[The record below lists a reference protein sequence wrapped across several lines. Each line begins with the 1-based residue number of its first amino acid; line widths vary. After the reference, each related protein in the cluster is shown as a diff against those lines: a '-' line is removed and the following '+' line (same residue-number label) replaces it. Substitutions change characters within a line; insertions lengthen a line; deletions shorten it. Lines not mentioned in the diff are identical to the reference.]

1 MKLSQCE
8 KWSFCS
14 SFLSQLFL
22 LAATRMHRHLW
33 YVKWCHIPHG
43 VEKRIDKAGAEG
55 RNRHYKTEFAAA
67 KYSCF
72 TLESH
77 KFYSVSHNE
86 QSRRRRLISVYMRMS
101 DGGARR
107 GEKWIKAKRRVEELS
122 LQWKLFSF
130 SIHSDPSSLLEL
142 TTIWAL
148 LPIPLQCVKLTRK
161 IEREESSEKD
171 FTDFTSKSINMM
183 NCDDDDVESETRMHI
198 VMKVAGFW
206 TFWKSYNCREL
217 SNFVSLHGK
226 AEIIHLIMPRDAELL
241 LHVKFLTS

>member
-33 YVKWCHIPHG
+33 YVKWCHIPHR
-43 VEKRIDKAGAEG
+43 VEKRIDKAGARAG
-55 RNRHYKTEFAAA
+55 TDTTKLSLLLLSIHASLWNHINFIVCRTMSRVVVV
-67 KYSCF
+67 
-72 TLESH
+72 
-77 KFYSVSHNE
+77 VSSAYTWGWVTVE
-86 QSRRRRLISVYMRMS
+86 QEE
-101 DGGARR
+101 
-107 GEKWIKAKRRVEELS
+107 EKSGSKRKEELS

-217 SNFVSLHGK
+217 SIFVSLHGK